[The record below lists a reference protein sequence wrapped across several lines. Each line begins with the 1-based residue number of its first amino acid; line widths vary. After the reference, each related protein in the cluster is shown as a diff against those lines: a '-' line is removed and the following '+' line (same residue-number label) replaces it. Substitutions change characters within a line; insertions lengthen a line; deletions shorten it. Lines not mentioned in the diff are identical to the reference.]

1 MDPVIEIDGLTKWFG
16 QKLAVNGL
24 TFEIPRGSIFAL
36 LGENGAG
43 KSTTIRMLTG
53 LLEPDAGR
61 AWILGKNCWNDAVP
75 LRRRVG
81 YVPDRPK
88 YYDWMTVSE
97 IGWFCSGFHG
107 ANFLPEY
114 RHLIKGFDLDPR
126 ARLGHLS
133 KGQYAK
139 VGLALALALDPKVLI
154 LDEPTSGLDLL
165 VRREFLASMVDM
177 AGQGRTIL
185 ISSHQ
190 VAEIE
195 RIASH
200 VAFMADGA
208 LLLLGT
214 LDEVRER
221 LLRVRLRYKGTPP
234 NPDRLG
240 TLLTREGG
248 GGQWQLT
255 LLDPDHTALRDLR
268 GAPGIEVLDETPV
281 SLEEAYCA
289 LLGAREEQP

>member
-1 MDPVIEIDGLTKWFG
+1 
-16 QKLAVNGL
+16 
-24 TFEIPRGSIFAL
+24 
-36 LGENGAG
+36 
-43 KSTTIRMLTG
+43 MLTG

-61 AWILGKNCWNDAVP
+61 AWILGKNCWDHAVG
-75 LRRRVG
+75 LRRKVG

-88 YYDWMTVSE
+88 YYDWMTVGE
-97 IGWFCSGFHG
+97 IGWFVSGFHG
-107 ANFLPEY
+107 KEFLPEY
-114 RHLIKGFDLDPR
+114 RRLIKQFDLDPR

-133 KGQYAK
+133 KGMYAK
-139 VGLALALALDPKVLI
+139 VGLALALAIDPRVLI

-177 AGQGRTIL
+177 AGEGRTIF

-208 LLLLGT
+208 LLLSGT
-214 LDEVRER
+214 LEEVRDR
-221 LLRVRLRYKGTPP
+221 LLRLRLRCTGKPP
-234 NPDRLG
+234 SPDRLG
-240 TLLTREGG
+240 TVLERKGSN
-248 GGQWQLT
+248 GQWDLV
-255 LLDPDHTALRDLR
+255 LLDPNPTALKELR
-268 GAPGIEVLDETPV
+268 FLPGVEVTDETPV

-289 LLGAREEQP
+289 LLGAKEEVP